1 MSRERVFY
9 RSEVSV
15 YLLTRK
21 TCVVQKLLDYSH

>member
-21 TCVVQKLLDYSH
+21 TRVVQKLVYSY